1 MTNSILSKGK
11 ILVVDDELIMRE
23 SLHSWLEEDGM
34 EVHTA
39 ESGEEG
45 LEMAKKENFDVML
58 VDLKM
63 PGMDGIQFLK
73 EVKKIQPQASIIIMT
88 AYASVDTAV
97 EAMKQGAYDYV
108 IKPFNPDEITMTI
121 RKILDHQSLVR
132 ENIYLRLSLKK
143 QYDFHNIIS
152 KNHKMQKIF
161 RLIETIADS
170 KSSVLILGESGTGKE
185 LIAKAIHYNSSRHD
199 KPFISVSCATI
210 QESLIESE
218 LFGHEKGAFTDALS
232 TRKGK
237 FELADGG
244 TLFLDEVADLS
255 PKVQTSLLR
264 VLQEKEFMRVG
275 GEKYI
280 KVDVRVISATN
291 RDLWKAVQEGKF
303 REDLYYRLNVITI
316 HIPPLR
322 ERTEDIP
329 LLVEHFISKYN
340 VENSRKVEGINEEA
354 LQILMNYHW
363 PGNVRELENV
373 IERAVLIN
381 KTGIIAPE
389 DLPPYLVPGAEPSYD
404 RADLASLEEVEKQH
418 ILNVLK
424 KNNWNIRR
432 SAQILKIDRTTL
444 YAKIRR
450 YGLRQ
455 NQRSR

>member
-1 MTNSILSKGK
+1 M
-11 ILVVDDELIMRE
+11 
-23 SLHSWLEEDGM
+23 
-34 EVHTA
+34 
-39 ESGEEG
+39 
-45 LEMAKKENFDVML
+45 
-58 VDLKM
+58 
-63 PGMDGIQFLK
+63 
-73 EVKKIQPQASIIIMT
+73 
-88 AYASVDTAV
+88 
-97 EAMKQGAYDYV
+97 
-108 IKPFNPDEITMTI
+108 
-121 RKILDHQSLVR
+121 
-132 ENIYLRLSLKK
+132 
-143 QYDFHNIIS
+143 
-152 KNHKMQKIF
+152 
-161 RLIETIADS
+161 
-170 KSSVLILGESGTGKE
+170 
-185 LIAKAIHYNSSRHD
+185 
-199 KPFISVSCATI
+199 
-210 QESLIESE
+210 
-218 LFGHEKGAFTDALS
+218 
-232 TRKGK
+232 
-237 FELADGG
+237 
-244 TLFLDEVADLS
+244 
-255 PKVQTSLLR
+255 
-264 VLQEKEFMRVG
+264 
-275 GEKYI
+275 
-280 KVDVRVISATN
+280 ISATN